1 MKNDPTFKF
10 VAIAII
16 AGIILAFAGSQAAN
30 GPRLT
35 ATTHAKV
42 PTAAY
47 HS

>member
-10 VAIAII
+10 VVVVII
-16 AGIILAFAGSQAAN
+16 AGIILAFASPQIAN
-30 GPRLT
+30 GLQLT

-42 PTAAY
+42 PAVAY

>member
-10 VAIAII
+10 VAIVII
-16 AGIILAFAGSQAAN
+16 AGVILALAGPKVAN

-42 PTAAY
+42 PAVAY